1 MNKIVIVVIFWMCSL
16 SFYAQNDVV
25 VVNQSKLGLSL
36 QVNGKNFMVKGMNWD
51 YFPIGK
57 NYEYNLWEQPEAF
70 IRKVLHYEM
79 GLLKNMGINAIRV
92 YTGIPKKWIA
102 YIHTN
107 FGIYTMLNHP
117 FGRYGVMID
126 GNWNSNT
133 DYTQENVRTTLLNE
147 VKQLANEYKDTKG
160 LLLYLLGNE
169 NNFGLFWQG
178 AETENIPV
186 EDKKS
191 TKLAQALYQ
200 LFNEAALAIK
210 MKDRNHPVAICNGD
224 VLFLNVIA
232 KECPNV
238 DILGLNV
245 YRGVSF
251 GDLFERVKN
260 EYGKPVLFT
269 EFGSDAFSTISK
281 KEDQKAQATILKGN
295 WKEIYENTAGLGKT
309 QNCIG
314 GFTFQFSDG
323 WWKNGQTTNLDIH
336 DTHASW
342 SNGGYVFDFEQGKN
356 NMNEEWFG
364 ICAKEKTL
372 NNEEYTLQPRLAYY
386 LLKKIHQID
395 PYAKKFSL
403 EKLQQ
408 KIEVIAL
415 ENNKKSNKD
424 SLPIRKQ

>member
-1 MNKIVIVVIFWMCSL
+1 MNKIVIVVVFWMCSL

-25 VVNQSKLGLSL
+25 VVNQNKFGLTL
-36 QVNGKNFMVKGMNWD
+36 QVNGKNFIVNGMNWD

-57 NYEYNLWEQPEAF
+57 NYTYNLWEQPEVF
-70 IRKVLHYEM
+70 IRKALDHEM
-79 GLLKNMGINAIRV
+79 GLLKKMGVNAIRV
-92 YTGIPKKWIA
+92 YTGIPKKWIE

-107 FGIYTMLNHP
+107 FGIYTMLNHS
-117 FGRYGVMID
+117 FGRYGVAVD
-126 GNWNSNT
+126 GNWMPNT
-133 DYTQENVRTTLLNE
+133 DYANDKVRASLLNE
-147 VKQLANEYKDTKG
+147 VKQLASDYKDTKG

-178 AETENIPV
+178 AETENVPV

-200 LFNEAALAIK
+200 LFNEAALTIK
-210 MKDRNHPVAICNGD
+210 TKDVNHPVAICNGD
-224 VLFLNVIA
+224 LLFLNVIA

-251 GDLFERVKN
+251 GDLFDRVKK

-269 EFGSDAFSTISK
+269 EFGSDAYNAKSRA
-281 KEDQKAQATILKGN
+281 EDQKAQAAILKGT
-295 WKEIYENTAGLGKT
+295 WQEIYENAAGLGKS

-323 WWKNGQTTNLDIH
+323 WWKMGQTTNLDVH

-342 SNGGYVFDFEQGKN
+342 GNGGYVFDFEEGKN

-364 ICAKEKTL
+364 ICAKGKVL
-372 NNEEYTLQPRLAYY
+372 DNEVYTLQPRLAYY
-386 LLKKIHQID
+386 LLKKVHQID
-395 PYAKKFSL
+395 PFAKKITIA
-403 EKLQQ
+403 KLQRRFGA
-408 KIEVIAL
+408 ITL
-415 ENNKKSNKD
+415 ENIKK
-424 SLPIRKQ
+424 